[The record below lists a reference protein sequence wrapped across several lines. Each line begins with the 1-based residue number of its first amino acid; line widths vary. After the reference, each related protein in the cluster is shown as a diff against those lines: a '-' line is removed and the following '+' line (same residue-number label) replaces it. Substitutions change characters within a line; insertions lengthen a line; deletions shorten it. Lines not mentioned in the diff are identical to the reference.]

1 MPKRNPA
8 IKFIMLTVMLDA
20 MGIGLLI
27 PVAPRLVQQLGGF
40 TDSQAGPWVGGLNAT
55 YALAL
60 FIFSS
65 LLGVLSDR
73 FGRRP
78 VLLAA
83 LLGSAIDYFVA
94 AFAPSLL
101 FLFITRAI
109 SGATGASVTVA
120 NAYIADVTPPDKRG
134 AAFGMTMAAFGLG
147 FVFGPLLGGVLGD
160 PTQSLPFLGHGDIRY
175 PFIAAGTLT
184 LANWCYGLF
193 IVPESLT
200 PARRAPLRLA
210 RANPIGA
217 FRGLKHYPLVRELG
231 LALFFLSMA
240 QYALHAT
247 WVLYTGHRFK
257 WTERDVGLSLFA
269 VGLAT
274 FFVQGVLAGKIIA
287 KIGERRTL
295 MLGSALSVLAYAG
308 YGTAWEGWMMFVVI
322 GYGCFA
328 GISQPALQA
337 MITKTVRPDEQGATQ
352 GALTGLTSVAAILGP
367 PAGGLIFEYFT
378 EHPEWYIPGASFYLS
393 ALLSG
398 TGAVVA
404 WHAVRQGRH
413 LASGQKD
420 VIANAAHQPLGEAA
434 RESTPVGDQ
443 GG

>member
-1 MPKRNPA
+1 MR
-8 IKFIMLTVMLDA
+8 FIVLTVMLDA

-40 TDSQAGPWVGGLNAT
+40 TDAEAGPWVGALNAT

-60 FIFSS
+60 FACSS

-83 LLGSAIDYFVA
+83 LFGSALDYFVA
-94 AFAPSLL
+94 AWAPTLAVL
-101 FLFITRAI
+101 YITRAI

-120 NAYIADVTPPDKRG
+120 NAYIADVTAPEKRG

-147 FVFGPLLGGVLGD
+147 FVVGPLVGGVLGD
-160 PTQSLPFLGHGDIRY
+160 ASQTLPWVGQGDVRY
-175 PFIAAGTLT
+175 PFIAAGVLTTL
-184 LANWCYGLF
+184 NWLYGLLV
-193 IVPESLT
+193 VPESL
-200 PARRAPLRLA
+200 PRERRAPLRLS

-217 FRGLKHYPLVRELG
+217 FRGLKGYPLVRELG
-231 LALFFLSMA
+231 AALFFLTMA

-247 WVLYTGHRFK
+247 WVLYTGHRFA
-257 WTERDVGLSLFA
+257 WRERHVGLSLFA

-274 FFVQGVLAGKIIA
+274 FFVQGVLAGKIIGR
-287 KIGERRTL
+287 IGERRTL
-295 MLGSALSVLAYAG
+295 MVGTVVSVLAYAG

-328 GISQPALQA
+328 GISQPAVQA

-352 GALTGLTSVAAILGP
+352 GALSALMSISAIVGP
-367 PAGGLIFEYFT
+367 VAGGLVFEHFT
-378 EHPEWYIPGASFYLS
+378 ARSAWYVPGASFYMS
-393 ALLSG
+393 AALAG
-398 TGAVVA
+398 VGAVIA
-404 WHAVRQGRH
+404 WRAVRPGRH
-413 LASGQKD
+413 M
-420 VIANAAHQPLGEAA
+420 AHGEHNVSV
-434 RESTPVGDQ
+434 REEGA
-443 GG
+443 